1 MKRLMS
7 GIAVGALTL
16 ASVATLGVTAAGA
29 AASTSSVVLTGK
41 APALYG
47 PASSITATTNAPG
60 AVSFTANGTAIAGC
74 TTVATTA
81 ATPFV
86 AICPYTATAAGTF
99 AVAATF
105 TPTDTTNFTSASSN
119 TLSLVTALPVQGQTP
134 SPITFYVDTVIGGGA
149 TGAAVPG
156 YPWGTCSI
164 SNEFL
169 VGQTI
174 VFRIYGN
181 DADLGGAV
189 LTPKNVSSATVTV
202 SGVATPI
209 PLNYGAHGALAFY
222 TGVLQTGNAAGQ
234 YNTLGIVNYK
244 VTFNTIAVPAVTKKI
259 AATKFV
265 PVLHRGQH
273 VVVNH
278 RVVYHMV
285 RYQKTVIV
293 TPAVAGAT
301 GLWQSNFTP
310 SSVLTL
316 NATH

>member
-7 GIAVGALTL
+7 SIAVGALALT
-16 ASVATLGVTAAGA
+16 SVATLGVTAAGA
-29 AASTSSVVLTGK
+29 AATTSTVVLTGK

-47 PASSITATTNAPG
+47 SPSSITATTNAPG
-60 AVSFTANGTAIAGC
+60 AVSFTANGSAIDGC
-74 TTVATTA
+74 TTVATTT

-105 TPTDTTNFTSASSN
+105 APTDTTNFTAASSN
-119 TLSLVTALPVQGQTP
+119 TLSLIIALPVQGQTP
-134 SPITFYVDTVIGGGA
+134 SPISLYVDTVIGGGA
-149 TGAAVPG
+149 TGAATPS
-156 YPWGTCSI
+156 YPLGTCSI
-164 SNEFL
+164 ANEFL
-169 VGQTI
+169 VGQLI
-174 VFRIYGN
+174 VFRVYGN

-202 SGVATPI
+202 SGVTTPL
-209 PLNYGAHGALAFY
+209 PLTYGAHGALAFY
-222 TGVLQTGNAAGQ
+222 TATLQTGSAAGQ
-234 YNTLGIVNYK
+234 YNTLGVINYK
-244 VTFNTIAVPAVTKKI
+244 VTFNTIAVPAVTKNVV
-259 AATKFV
+259 AQRYV
-265 PVLHRGQH
+265 PVMKKGKH

-278 RVVYHMV
+278 KVVYHMV
-285 RYQKTVIV
+285 RYLKQVIV

-301 GLWQSNFTP
+301 GTWQSNFTP